1 MYNYVNLWH
10 YLMKYFILTIPLCLD
25 RISEDNGKKMSF
37 TFLMLINILAVF
49 HACLHAMLNIT
60 VKVYV
65 KTDTSINQLSIY
77 ICNIMSICLLNDN
90 FVQCNIWYMKL
101 YSIGILYI
109 IFYYIILYIY
119 PFHIISKII
128 RKDLISIN
136 NVLVFEIIVIFF
148 QYY

>member
-1 MYNYVNLWH
+1 MALFNEILYINYTLCIWIE
-10 YLMKYFILTIPLCLD
+10 YL
-25 RISEDNGKKMSF
+25 RIMERKKFHFS
-37 TFLMLINILAVF
+37 NANDILAVF
-49 HACLHAMLNIT
+49 YACLHGMLNIT

-128 RKDLISIN
+128 RKDLLSIN